1 MEHDRR
7 EMHTRHEEI
16 WDLLNDY
23 ADIRD
28 ELEDTLMSFQ
38 MIYEEIGFA
47 IQDISDE
54 LTALNEHLQSCDNR
68 LMRFKSP
75 NRKRYEIIKEQDELP
90 FSNET

>member
-23 ADIRD
+23 ADIR
-28 ELEDTLMSFQ
+28 
-38 MIYEEIGFA
+38 
-47 IQDISDE
+47 DE